1 MTRFLSVLAVA
12 ALCMAGDDIPHPNHN
27 RSFVVGGLGA
37 TLDFH
42 HGLPGQTHQVE
53 TLDIYFIDTE
63 GGQATLFVSPS
74 GESALVDSGNPG
86 GRDVGRIMAVVRDVG
101 LTQIDYLVTTH
112 YHRDHIGGMQEL
124 AAQISIQHFVD
135 HGPSVE
141 AREPFPGF
149 DDAYATLRAQA
160 EYTIALPGDQ
170 IPIAGLDWLIITAA
184 GRTLATPLPGAG
196 QPNPSCTSFEPREI
210 STSLEN
216 ASSTGSLITYGRFRM
231 IDLGDLLWN
240 NEFELMCPNNSIGA
254 VDLYLTTH
262 HGLAQ
267 SGSKVVVHG
276 LEPRVAI
283 MNNGTRKGG
292 SVQALQI
299 LHASPGL
306 EDLWQLHWSYHGGT
320 EHNAPGAFIANVGD
334 SATRARVLTE
344 ATPGTERGDPAHAPA
359 YLIKVSA
366 RADGSFTVT
375 NTRNGFAKT
384 YAAR

>member
-1 MTRFLSVLAVA
+1 MRRPL
-12 ALCMAGDDIPHPNHN
+12 
-27 RSFVVGGLGA
+27 
-37 TLDFH
+37 
-42 HGLPGQTHQVE
+42 E
-53 TLDIYFIDTE
+53 T
-63 GGQATLFVSPS
+63 
-74 GESALVDSGNPG
+74 
-86 GRDVGRIMAVVRDVG
+86 
-101 LTQIDYLVTTH
+101 
-112 YHRDHIGGMQEL
+112 
-124 AAQISIQHFVD
+124 
-135 HGPSVE
+135 
-141 AREPFPGF
+141 
-149 DDAYATLRAQA
+149 
-160 EYTIALPGDQ
+160 
-170 IPIAGLDWLIITAA
+170 GLD
-184 GRTLATPLPGAG
+184 TPLPGAG
-196 QPNPSCTSFEPREI
+196 RPNPSCAGFEPREI
-210 STSLEN
+210 TTNPEN
-216 ASSTGSLITYGRFRM
+216 AASTGSLITYGRFRM

-240 NEFELMCPNNSIGA
+240 NEFELMCPDNPIGV

-267 SGSKVVVHG
+267 SGSEVVVHG
-276 LEPRVAI
+276 LKPRVAV

-334 SATRARVLTE
+334 PATRARVLTE
-344 ATPGTERGDPAHAPA
+344 ATPGTERGDPEHAPA

>member
-1 MTRFLSVLAVA
+1 MRKTLAFLLPLVLCAS
-12 ALCMAGDDIPHPNHN
+12 L
-27 RSFVVGGLGA
+27 
-37 TLDFH
+37 
-42 HGLPGQTHQVE
+42 LPAQPRQAE

-74 GESALVDSGNPG
+74 GESALVDSGNRG
-86 GRDVGRIMAVVRDVG
+86 GRDASRIMAVVRDVG

-112 YHRDHIGGMQEL
+112 YHGDHIGGMQEL
-124 AAQISIQHFVD
+124 AAQIPIRHFVD

-141 AREPFPGF
+141 TREPFPGF
-149 DDAYATLRAQA
+149 DDAYAALRAQA
-160 EYTIALPGDQ
+160 EYTMAMPGDQ
-170 IPIAGLDWLIITAA
+170 LPIAGLDWLIITAA
-184 GRTLATPLPGAG
+184 GRTLETALPGAG
-196 QPNPSCTSFEPREI
+196 QPNLSCTGFEPREI
-210 STSLEN
+210 TTSLEN
-216 ASSTGSLITYGRFRM
+216 AASTGSLITYGRFRM

-240 NEFELMCPNNSIGA
+240 NEFELMCPNNPIGA

-276 LEPRVAI
+276 LAPRVAV

-334 SATRARVLTE
+334 PATRARVLTE
-344 ATPGTERGDPAHAPA
+344 VAPGTERGDPEHAPA

-366 RADGSFTVT
+366 GADGSFTVT
-375 NTRNGFAKT
+375 NTRNGFRKT

>member
-1 MTRFLSVLAVA
+1 MRKTLAFLLPLVMCASPLARQTRQA
-12 ALCMAGDDIPHPNHN
+12 
-27 RSFVVGGLGA
+27 
-37 TLDFH
+37 
-42 HGLPGQTHQVE
+42 E

-86 GRDVGRIMAVVRDVG
+86 GRDVGRIKAVDLDVA

-112 YHRDHIGGMQEL
+112 YHGDHIGGMQEL
-124 AAQISIQHFVD
+124 AAQIPIRHFVD

-149 DDAYATLRAQA
+149 DDAYAALRAQA
-160 EYTIALPGDQ
+160 EYTIAMPGDQ

-196 QPNPSCTSFEPREI
+196 QPNLFCTSFEPREI
-210 STSLEN
+210 TTSLEN
-216 ASSTGSLITYGRFRM
+216 AASTGSLITYGRFRM

-240 NEFELMCPNNSIGA
+240 NEFELMCPNNPIGA

-299 LHASPGL
+299 LFASPGL

-320 EHNAPGAFIANVGD
+320 EYNAPGAFIANVGD
-334 SATRARVLTE
+334 PATRARVLTE
-344 ATPGTERGDPAHAPA
+344 TTPGTERGDPKHAPA

-375 NTRNGFAKT
+375 NTRNGFGKT